1 MLYTVNKQSYEVPVE
16 RVHAGLTVYDTWLRG
31 LAGRPIDRHERVA
44 KIEAIAALMA
54 PRQYQGADGS
64 LCFDY
69 YAPTRLFKVLLSEIG
84 KRAKG
89 KGKPKEFLPLF
100 ADK

>member
-1 MLYTVNKQSYEVPVE
+1 MLYIVNKQQYEVPVE

-31 LAGRPIDRHERVA
+31 LGRRPIDRRERVN
-44 KIEAIAALMA
+44 KVEAIAALLA
-54 PRQYQGADGS
+54 PRQYVENGE
-64 LCFDY
+64 LKTDY

-89 KGKPKEFLPLF
+89 RVKPRESLPLF
-100 ADK
+100 GS